1 MTTSTGLPSRNGRGA
16 DAPSSKRKTGRPS
29 LPSALLKALEDAF
42 LDQARALREERER
55 ESLEERRMIETLEA
69 ENRRLE
75 SQTLEL
81 EASLRKK
88 TEEEQRGE
96 GRIAEIRRTCESLER
111 LLERERAERLR
122 AEKQAAVLE
131 GGRNGLR
138 EQIADLRERL
148 TTTFPGR
155 PRTNKSPSS
164 GKPSPTRIKRRTEG
178 PDPGNP

>member
-131 GGRNGLR
+131 GGRNGSGNR
-138 EQIADLRERL
+138 
-148 TTTFPGR
+148 
-155 PRTNKSPSS
+155 SPIFGSV
-164 GKPSPTRIKRRTEG
+164 
-178 PDPGNP
+178 

>member
-1 MTTSTGLPSRNGRGA
+1 M
-16 DAPSSKRKTGRPS
+16 
-29 LPSALLKALEDAF
+29 
-42 LDQARALREERER
+42 REERER

-178 PDPGNP
+178 RLSVPPPLNKENAHADQPAQGQVANPQAHRLPRGPE